1 MSSKHYTA
9 KILINIV
16 IFEVLVYDML
26 ESSNYQNLSI
36 KLSWDTYTPLYNL
49 WQYDTA
55 GLVNINSEI
64 QLDVLA
70 GSFSIKFFMLG
81 LPLVKEIMVHTV
93 RIHMKTN
100 VVNDTTPTAAQTLL
114 TIREMM
120 PMLGCAPE

>member
-1 MSSKHYTA
+1 MA
-9 KILINIV
+9 V
-16 IFEVLVYDML
+16 
-26 ESSNYQNLSI
+26 
-36 KLSWDTYTPLYNL
+36 
-49 WQYDTA
+49 YDTA